1 MGRSA
6 VRKKRDKQFQAMPES
21 VTNMVVMDE
30 FRQRQQR
37 KTPLFT
43 YNYNYVARTP
53 RQQFMIDAIFS
64 NRNRVTFGNGPAG
77 TGKTKGAVSA
87 ALKLVSTPGSKFTK
101 IYIARPA
108 VEAEGEKIGFLKGG
122 IEEKMHPYF
131 IPIYDIMEEELGIE
145 LFENLVKRKVIEI
158 APLAFLRGR
167 TLKNAIVILDE
178 MQNATYGQ
186 IKMALTRIGENSK
199 FILTG
204 DPTQSDRKGIN
215 GFQEASD
222 KLRTAPGFTIIDFL
236 EEDVVRDD
244 MVKVALE
251 YL

>member
-6 VRKKRDKQFQAMPES
+6 VRKKKDRHSQPTPES

-30 FRQRQQR
+30 YRQRTER
-37 KTPLFT
+37 KTPLFAYRYKFET
-43 YNYNYVARTP
+43 RNE
-53 RQQFMIDAIFS
+53 RQEIMLKAINS
-64 NRNRVTFGNGPAG
+64 NRNRVTFGMGAPG
-77 TGKTKGAVSA
+77 TGKTKVAVSS
-87 ALKLVSTPGSKFTK
+87 ALKLVSTPGSKYGK
-101 IYIARPA
+101 IYISRPA

-131 IPIYDIMEEELGIE
+131 IPIYDILEEELGVE
-145 LFENLVKRKVIEI
+145 LFENLLNRKVIEI
-158 APLAFLRGR
+158 APLAYLRGR

-186 IKMALTRIGENSK
+186 IKMVLTRIGENSK

-204 DPTQSDRKGIN
+204 DPSQSDRKGIN
-215 GFQEASD
+215 GFLEAAN
-222 KLRTAPGFTIIDFL
+222 KLRTAPGYTIVDFL

>member
-6 VRKKRDKQFQAMPES
+6 TRNKKDRHFQPVSEG

-30 FRQRQQR
+30 YRQRTER
-37 KTPLFT
+37 KTPLF
-43 YNYNYVARTP
+43 NYRYTFKCRNE
-53 RQQFMIDAIFS
+53 RQEIMQKAINS
-64 NRNRVTFGNGPAG
+64 NRNRVTVGIGAPG
-77 TGKTKGAVSA
+77 TGKTRVAVSA
-87 ALKLVSTPGSKFTK
+87 ALKLLSTPGNKYDK
-101 IYIARPA
+101 IYITRPA

-131 IPIYDIMEEELGIE
+131 IPIYDILEEELGTE
-145 LFENLVKRKVIEI
+145 LFENLLKRKVIEI

-199 FILTG
+199 FVLTG
-204 DPTQSDRKGIN
+204 DPSQSDRKGVN
-215 GFQEASD
+215 GFMEAAN
-222 KLRTAPGFTIIDFL
+222 KLRTAPGFTIVDFQ
-236 EEDVVRDD
+236 EEDIIRDD

>member
-1 MGRSA
+1 MGRQA
-6 VRKKRDKQFQAMPES
+6 VRKKKSHQFSAQSEA

-30 FRQRQQR
+30 YRQRTER
-37 KTPLFT
+37 RTPLFT
-43 YNYNYVARTP
+43 YRYKFASRND
-53 RQQFMIDAIFS
+53 RQDIMLKAIFS
-64 NRNRVTFGNGPAG
+64 NRNRVTFGIGAPG
-77 TGKTKGAVSA
+77 TGKTKVAVSA
-87 ALKLVSTPGSKFTK
+87 ALKLVAEPGNKYSK
-101 IYIARPA
+101 IYITRPA

-131 IPIYDIMEEELGIE
+131 IPIYDILEEELGVE
-145 LFENLVKRKVIEI
+145 LFENLIKRKVIEI

-204 DPTQSDRKGIN
+204 DPSQSDRKGIN
-215 GFQEASD
+215 GFMEAAN
-222 KLRTAPGFTIIDFL
+222 KLRTAPCYTIVDFL

>member
-6 VRKKRDKQFQAMPES
+6 TRNKKDRHFQAVSES
-21 VTNMVVMDE
+21 VTNMVGMDE
-30 FRQRQQR
+30 YRQRTER
-37 KTPLFT
+37 KTPLF
-43 YNYNYVARTP
+43 NYRYTFKSRNE
-53 RQQFMIDAIFS
+53 RQEIMEKAINS
-64 NRNRVTFGNGPAG
+64 NRNRVTFGIGAPG
-77 TGKTKGAVSA
+77 TGKTKVAVST
-87 ALKLVSTPGSKFTK
+87 ALKLLSTPGNKYGK
-101 IYIARPA
+101 IYITRPA
-108 VEAEGEKIGFLKGG
+108 VEAEGERIGFLKGG

-131 IPIYDIMEEELGIE
+131 IPIYDILEEELGTE
-145 LFENLVKRKVIEI
+145 LFENLLKRKVIEI

-199 FILTG
+199 FVLTG
-204 DPTQSDRKGIN
+204 DPSQSDRKGIN
-215 GFQEASD
+215 GFMEAAN
-222 KLRTAPGFTIIDFL
+222 KLRTAPGFTIVDFL